1 MRGTTSAKMAAA
13 AGAMMLTAVPAQA
26 APADFAARADSFL
39 KSAYAA
45 DAPGVAVI
53 VVDDGKVVY
62 SGGQGLADVPAGR
75 SRRPPSSASARSP
88 SSSPPR

>member
-39 KSAYAA
+39 KTVYSAH
-45 DAPGVAVI
+45 APRGAVLRR
-53 VVDDGKVVY
+53 VDGK
-62 SGGQGLADVPAGR
+62 GGY
-75 SRRPPSSASARSP
+75 
-88 SSSPPR
+88 